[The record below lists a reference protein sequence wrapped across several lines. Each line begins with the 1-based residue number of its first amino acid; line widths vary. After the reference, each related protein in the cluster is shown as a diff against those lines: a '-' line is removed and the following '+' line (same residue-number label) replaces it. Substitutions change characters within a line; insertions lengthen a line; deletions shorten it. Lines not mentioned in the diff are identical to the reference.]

1 MCCRCALCY
10 QDIKTSVCQCED
22 AISELYQRAQQVAP
36 LVIGSD
42 RQPRQHVSAATL
54 CSYRPLNVRL
64 ALVSVY
70 FDASA
75 ILPARSFAFSALLL
89 NRCVCVCVC
98 VCFTS

>member
-54 CSYRPLNVRL
+54 CSCRPLNVRL

-75 ILPARSFAFSALLL
+75 ILPVRSFAFSALLL
-89 NRCVCVCVC
+89 NRCVCVC
-98 VCFTS
+98 FTS